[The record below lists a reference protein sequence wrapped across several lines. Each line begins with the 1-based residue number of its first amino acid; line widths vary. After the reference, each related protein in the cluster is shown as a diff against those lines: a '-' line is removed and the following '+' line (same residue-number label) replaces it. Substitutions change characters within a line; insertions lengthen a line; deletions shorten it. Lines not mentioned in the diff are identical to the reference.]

1 MNVECVCPT
10 CYVSVTYRATSLPP
24 PTSGLPLVA
33 CDLDTTLLLSRHCRC
48 LATTCQPLCMLILTS
63 CYYPEATDHFR
74 GSATYRP
81 LASTCVLPPRPH
93 HCLMCLLIP
102 SCGSHGIATYLCHV
116 ILPQT
121 PSSLSSIAVLLA
133 GPRGSCLL
141 GLCVVCLACSAS
153 PAATPHGVD
162 NSLAI
167 LIDKA
172 TPTHVAPPLPMCIWA
187 HSI

>member
-1 MNVECVCPT
+1 M
-10 CYVSVTYRATSLPP
+10 TYQATSLPP
-24 PTSGLPLVA
+24 PTSGLPPVV
-33 CDLDTTLLLSRHCRC
+33 CDLDTTLLLLRHCRC
-48 LATTCQPLCMLILTS
+48 LATTCPLLCMLILTS

-74 GSATYRP
+74 GSATYRS
-81 LASTCVLPPRPH
+81 LASTCFLPPRPQH
-93 HCLMCLLIP
+93 FLMYLLIP
-102 SCGSHGIATYLCHV
+102 SCASHGIATYLPCHV
-116 ILPQT
+116 LLPQT

-133 GPRGSCLL
+133 GPCGSCLL

-172 TPTHVAPPLPMCIWA
+172 TPTPLAPPLPMCIWA